1 MNHAIS
7 NRTYDPYIKGMK
19 FFTLK
24 KFYGSNLDVLN
35 LKNQKSS
42 ILIANFKEKKYTE
55 NILFLFNIVDVC
67 FKPKKKKKKNTY
79 IVPAVKGEHII
90 FYSIL
95 LMFVLGMVLQ
105 ALT

>member
-1 MNHAIS
+1 
-7 NRTYDPYIKGMK
+7 MK

-35 LKNQKSS
+35 LKNQESS

-67 FKPKKKKKKNTY
+67 LRDGTSGSH
-79 IVPAVKGEHII
+79 IKGEPH
-90 FYSIL
+90 
-95 LMFVLGMVLQ
+95 GR
-105 ALT
+105 LTCGTHPICESSEYC

>member
-1 MNHAIS
+1 
-7 NRTYDPYIKGMK
+7 MK

-67 FKPKKKKKKNTY
+67 FKPKKKRKKHLHNPSSTLNS
-79 IVPAVKGEHII
+79 HIWGG
-90 FYSIL
+90 SH
-95 LMFVLGMVLQ
+95 
-105 ALT
+105 T

>member
-67 FKPKKKKKKNTY
+67 LRDGTSGSH
-79 IVPAVKGEHII
+79 IKGN
-90 FYSIL
+90 
-95 LMFVLGMVLQ
+95 
-105 ALT
+105 LTGDSRVGPTPYVRVQSTARTM